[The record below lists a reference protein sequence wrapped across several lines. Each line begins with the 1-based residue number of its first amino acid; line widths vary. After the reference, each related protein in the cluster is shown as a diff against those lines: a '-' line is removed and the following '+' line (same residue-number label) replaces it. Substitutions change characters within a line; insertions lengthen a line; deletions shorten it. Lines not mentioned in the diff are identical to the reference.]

1 VNGVAFDLLTVGE
14 SMGLVVADEV
24 GPFATA
30 STARISFG
38 GSESN
43 VAIAAARMGCR
54 VAWASRLGSD
64 SIGDKIVRELRAEG
78 VHAVVERDPILS
90 TGMML
95 KERRTPMHSRV
106 TYYRK
111 HSAAAAIEPRHVP
124 DELIQQSRLLHVT
137 GITPAI
143 SSTARA
149 TTLSVVARARRAGL
163 RVSLDVNYRSAL
175 WGRDA
180 AAEALLELVP
190 YTDILFGGVEE
201 LQMLGADADVAGDPH
216 AARRRFGVAELV
228 VKDGA
233 NGASVS
239 AEDGTY
245 SLPAIPVAV
254 VDTVGAGDAFVAGYL
269 TALLEGLSTP
279 DRLGRAVRAG
289 ALACTSRGDWEGA
302 PTLHDLALLDSI
314 DPVQR

>member
-1 VNGVAFDLLTVGE
+1 MNDITFDLLTVGE
-14 SMGLVVADEV
+14 TMGLVVADEV

-30 STARISFG
+30 STARLSFG

-54 VAWASRLGSD
+54 VAWVSRLGSD
-64 SIGDKIVRELRAEG
+64 SIGDKILRELRAEG
-78 VHAVVERDPILS
+78 VHAIVDRDPVLS

-111 HSAAAAIEPRHVP
+111 HSAATAIEPRHVP
-124 DELIQQSRLLHVT
+124 DELIRQSRLLHIT

-143 SSTARA
+143 SSSARE
-149 TTLSVVARARRAGL
+149 TTLSVVERARSADV

-175 WGRDA
+175 WGREA
-180 AAEALLELVP
+180 AAEALLELIP
-190 YTDILFGGVEE
+190 FTDILFGGVEE
-201 LQMLGADADVAGDPH
+201 LQMLGADADVAGDPRT
-216 AARRRFGVAELV
+216 ARRRFGVAELV

-239 AEDGTY
+239 TEDGTY
-245 SLPAIPVAV
+245 ILPSIPVAV
-254 VDTVGAGDAFVAGYL
+254 IDTVGAGDAFVAGYL
-269 TALLEGLSTP
+269 AALLAGLPTP
-279 DRLGRAVRAG
+279 DRLARAVRAG
-289 ALACTSRGDWEGA
+289 ALACASRGDWEGA
-302 PTLHDLALLDSI
+302 PTLQDLTLLDSI

>member
-1 VNGVAFDLLTVGE
+1 MNDVTFDLLTVGE

-24 GPFATA
+24 GPLATA
-30 STARISFG
+30 STARLSFG

-54 VAWASRLGSD
+54 VAWVSRLGSD
-64 SIGDKIVRELRAEG
+64 SLGDRIARELRAEG
-78 VHAVVERDPILS
+78 VHAVVERDPLLS
-90 TGMML
+90 TGIML

-106 TYYRK
+106 SYYRR

-124 DELIQQSRLLHVT
+124 DELIQQSRLVHVT

-143 SSTARA
+143 SSNARA
-149 TTLSVVARARRAGL
+149 TIRSVVERARRAGV
-163 RVSLDVNYRSAL
+163 RVSIDVNYRSAL

-180 AAEALLELVP
+180 AAEALLELIP
-190 YTDILFGGVEE
+190 FADILFGGVEE
-201 LQMLGADADVAGDPH
+201 LEMLGSNADAAADPET
-216 AARRRFGVAELV
+216 ARRLVGVAELV

-239 AEDGTY
+239 SQDG
-245 SLPAIPVAV
+245 SHHLPAIPVAV

-269 TALLEGLSTP
+269 SALLTGLPTP
-279 DRLGRAVRAG
+279 DRLARAVRAG

-302 PTLHDLALLDSI
+302 PTLQDLALLDSV